1 MLEHLRLQAVK
12 ILAATQSATLSTSGP
27 AGIQAQVF
35 PCEAQHLT
43 LYFLVPIVSDHLLNL
58 EHDPAVVVSTVGWQL
73 KGNGR
78 ILPLAEG
85 PSRLTLPQKPEANG
99 CVLVE
104 IRPSRLQ
111 INRRNSWGFSDTID
125 LDP

>member
-1 MLEHLRLQAVK
+1 MLAHLRLQAAK
-12 ILAATQSATLSTSGP
+12 ILATAREATLSASGP
-27 AGIQAQVF
+27 TGIQAQVF

-43 LYFLVPIVSDHLLNL
+43 LYFLVPVVSDLLQNL
-58 EHDPAVVVSTVGWQL
+58 EHDPAVVVSTAGWQM

-78 ILPLAEG
+78 ILPLADA
-85 PSRLTLPQKPEANG
+85 PTQLKLTQKPEASG

-104 IRPSRLQ
+104 IRPSHLQ
-111 INRRNSWGFSDTID
+111 INRRNSWGFSDIID

>member
-12 ILAATQSATLSTSGP
+12 ILASTQAATLSTSGP

-35 PCEAQHLT
+35 PCEAHYLT
-43 LYFLVPIVSDHLLNL
+43 LFFLIPVVSDHLLNL
-58 EHDPAVVVSTVGWQL
+58 EYDPAVVVSTVGWQL

-78 ILPLAEG
+78 ILPVAEG
-85 PSRLTLPQKPEANG
+85 PTRLKLSQQPEADG

-111 INRRNSWGFSDTID
+111 INRRNSWGFSDT
-125 LDP
+125 LDFEP

>member
-12 ILAATQSATLSTSGP
+12 ILASTQSATLSTSGP
-27 AGIQAQVF
+27 AGLQAQAF
-35 PCEAQHLT
+35 PCESLHLT
-43 LYFLVPIVSDHLLNL
+43 LYFLVPQGSDHLLNL
-58 EHDPAVVVSTVGWQL
+58 EHDPAVVVSSVGWQL
-73 KGNGR
+73 VGNGR
-78 ILPLAEG
+78 ILPLTNA
-85 PSRLTLPQKPEANG
+85 PTRLKLPQQPEAVG

-125 LDP
+125 LDT

>member
-12 ILAATQSATLSTSGP
+12 ILAATQAATLSTSGP
-27 AGIQAQVF
+27 AGLQAQIF

-43 LYFLVPIVSDHLLNL
+43 LYFLVPVVSDHLLNL
-58 EHDPAVVVSTVGWQL
+58 EHNPEVVVSSVGWQL
-73 KGNGR
+73 KGSGC
-78 ILPLAEG
+78 ILPLAEA
-85 PSRLTLPQKPEANG
+85 PARLALPRQREADG

-125 LDP
+125 LDT